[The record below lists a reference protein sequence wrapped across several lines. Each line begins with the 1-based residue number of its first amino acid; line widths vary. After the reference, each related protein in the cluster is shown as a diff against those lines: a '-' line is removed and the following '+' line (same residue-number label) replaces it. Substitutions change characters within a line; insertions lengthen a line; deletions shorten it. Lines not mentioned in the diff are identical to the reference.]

1 MESAAEIRSERGAE
15 TRETILFAGKD
26 VFLEEGYGGAS
37 MDRIAERAGV
47 TKRTVY
53 AHYASK
59 HALFTEAV
67 RRGCANV
74 MGQMLRLEQLGPDPR
89 AGLFLLMRTTREL
102 MMSPGCLRLE
112 RAVAA
117 EAERH
122 PEFAAQVREAFA
134 AGEALLREALDGWVA
149 SGRLNPHDTA
159 LAARMLNDQV
169 AQATSMRGLMGEA
182 ADDPMALAAVD
193 AAVILFLAAY
203 EA

>member
-1 MESAAEIRSERGAE
+1 MGTGRGEGNRQA
-15 TRETILFAGKD
+15 ILNAGKD
-26 VFLEEGYGGAS
+26 VFLEQGYEGAS

-53 AHYASK
+53 AHFASK

-67 RRGCANV
+67 ARGCANV
-74 MGQMLRLEQLGPDPR
+74 IGQMPRASQLGEDPR
-89 AGLFLLMRTTREL
+89 VGLFLALRTSREL
-102 MMSPGCLRLE
+102 MLSPSCLRLE

-122 PEFAAQVREAFA
+122 PEFAVQVREAFA

-159 LAARMLNDQV
+159 LSARMLSNQV
-169 AQATSMRGLMGEA
+169 AHATSMRGLMGEP
-182 ADDPMALAAVD
+182 ADDPLALAAVD
-193 AAVILFLAAY
+193 ATVILFLAAY

>member
-1 MESAAEIRSERGAE
+1 MESATESRTVRGAD

-26 VFLEEGYGGAS
+26 VFLEEGYEGAS

-59 HALFTEAV
+59 HALFSEAV
-67 RRGCANV
+67 ARGCANV
-74 MGQMLRLEQLGPDPR
+74 VGQMLRPDQLGPEPR
-89 AGLFLLMRTTREL
+89 AGLFLMLRTAREL
-102 MMSPGCLRLE
+102 MLSPGCLRLE
-112 RAVAA
+112 RVVAA

-134 AGEALLREALDGWVA
+134 LGEDLLRQALDGWVA
-149 SGRLNPHDTA
+149 AGKLNPHDTA
-159 LAARMLNDQV
+159 LAARMLNNQV
-169 AQATSMRGLMGEA
+169 AQASSMRGLMGEP
-182 ADDPMALAAVD
+182 DDALAVAAVD
-193 AAVILFLAAY
+193 ATVILYLAAY

>member
-1 MESAAEIRSERGAE
+1 MESVVEIRSERGAE

-67 RRGCANV
+67 ARGCANV
-74 MGQMLRLEQLGPDPR
+74 MSQMLRPEHLGPDPR

-102 MMSPGCLRLE
+102 MISPGCLRLE

-134 AGEALLREALDGWVA
+134 AGEALLREALDGWVG

-159 LAARMLNDQV
+159 LAA
-169 AQATSMRGLMGEA
+169 
-182 ADDPMALAAVD
+182 VD
-193 AAVILFLAAY
+193 AAVTLFLAAY